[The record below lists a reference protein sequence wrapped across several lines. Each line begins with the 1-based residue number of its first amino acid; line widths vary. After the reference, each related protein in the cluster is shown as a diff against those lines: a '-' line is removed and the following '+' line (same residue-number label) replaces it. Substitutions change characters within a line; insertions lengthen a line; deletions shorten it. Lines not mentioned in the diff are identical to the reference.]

1 MTDTNGRI
9 FKLAPR
15 PTSSVGLYR
24 FEVACATANSAQ
36 ERCRVVG
43 LIGVKAKKYT
53 SGEKP

>member
-9 FKLAPR
+9 FKLAPW

-24 FEVACATANSAQ
+24 FEVACATADSAQ

-43 LIGVKAKKYT
+43 LIGVKAKKYM